1 LGNRENSSA
10 PAAGCRS
17 ASARAHALALA
28 LLCTPVQATEIRV
41 QALFKD
47 RAVLEIDGRREV
59 LKVGEST
66 DAGVQLKR
74 ADSRSAVLVI
84 DGVEQEVLL
93 GRHIGSRFR
102 PPPDGA
108 KVAIYPDRA
117 GMYFTQGSING
128 TPVEF
133 LVDTGATHLV
143 LSSDEA
149 QRIGIDFQKQG
160 RPGQAST
167 ASGMVQTFNL
177 ELATVSVGPIRLHD
191 VSASIIV
198 GASPPQVLLGNSF
211 LGQLE
216 LKREGQVLELRK
228 PPP

>member
-1 LGNRENSSA
+1 M
-10 PAAGCRS
+10 
-17 ASARAHALALA
+17 LA
-28 LLCTPVQATEIRV
+28 LLAIPVEATEIRV

-59 LKVGEST
+59 LKVGEISDT
-66 DAGVQLKR
+66 GVQLRR
-74 ADSRSAVLVI
+74 ADSESAVLVV
-84 DGVEQEVLL
+84 DGIEQEVQL

-102 PPPDGA
+102 APPDGA
-108 KVAIYPDRA
+108 RVAIYPDGS

-133 LVDTGATHLV
+133 LVDTGATHVV
-143 LSSDEA
+143 LNSDEA
-149 QRIGIDFQKQG
+149 RRIGIDFEKLG

-167 ASGMVQTFNL
+167 ASGMVPTFNL
-177 ELATVSVGPIRLHD
+177 ELSTVSVGPIRLHD

-198 GASPPQVLLGNSF
+198 GGSPPQVLLGNSF